1 MAASSVNRAR
11 YREYAQYLR
20 VGADQLD
27 MAVAPARL
35 EYLRSKVN
43 SERHM
48 FLSWMVVWML
58 IAMASL
64 LPLLMVLVFHFGWP
78 VPEWVAAQA
87 EALYSQLDAMKS
99 AAANMV
105 VILLG
110 AMFCAAIAIA
120 YAPIVTHHG
129 ALNDLEYAHRVL
141 RDIERR

>member
-1 MAASSVNRAR
+1 MAASSVSKAR

-20 VGADQLD
+20 VAADQLD

-43 SERHM
+43 AERHM
-48 FLSWMVVWML
+48 FLAWVAVWML

-64 LPLLMVLVFHFGWP
+64 LPVLMVLGFHFSWP
-78 VPEWVAAQA
+78 APASVAVQA

-99 AAANMV
+99 ATANML
-105 VILLG
+105 VIVLG
-110 AMFCAAIAIA
+110 AMFCAAVTIA
-120 YAPIVTHHG
+120 YAPIVAHHG
-129 ALNDLEYAHRVL
+129 ALNDVEYAHRVL